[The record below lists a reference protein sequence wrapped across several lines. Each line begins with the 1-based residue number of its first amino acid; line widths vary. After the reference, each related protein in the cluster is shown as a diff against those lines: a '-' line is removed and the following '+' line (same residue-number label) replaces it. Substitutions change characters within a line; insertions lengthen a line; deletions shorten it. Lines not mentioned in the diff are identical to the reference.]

1 MEYNFSNEEM
11 SLIKEGL
18 KTINSDASAEL
29 LKKIEIEMG
38 VKEELGSQM
47 LHDFYGDEKE
57 FEVVAVNEANED
69 KLEDYLAYYEDTNK
83 FFYDKN
89 EERYS
94 ILRSKDGYEDEVA
107 INTADWEEWL
117 AQHE

>member
-1 MEYNFSNEEM
+1 MEYNFSNDEM

-18 KTINSDASAEL
+18 KTINSDAAAEL

-38 VKEELGSQM
+38 VKEELGNQM
-47 LHDFYGDEKE
+47 LHDFYGNEKE
-57 FEVVAVNEANED
+57 LEVVAVNEANED
-69 KLEDYLAYYEDTNK
+69 KLEDILSYYEDTDG

-94 ILRSKDGYEDEVA
+94 ILKSQDGLEVA
-107 INTADWEEWL
+107 VNTDDWEEWL

>member
-1 MEYNFSNEEM
+1 MEYNFSNDEM

-18 KTINSDASAEL
+18 KTINSDAAAKL

-38 VKEELGSQM
+38 VKEELGNQM
-47 LHDFYGDEKE
+47 LHDFYGNEKE

-69 KLEDYLAYYEDTNK
+69 RLEDILAYYEDTDG
-83 FFYDKN
+83 FFYDEN

-94 ILRSKDGYEDEVA
+94 ILKSQDGLEVA
-107 INTADWEEWL
+107 VNTDDWEEWL